1 MNKIFFSLLVITIIL
16 NVITKENHSMIRRTL
31 ESLMDGSSN
40 ELFKV
45 WHSLFEKTY
54 HLDNQEGIDRFSI
67 FQDNLK
73 MIKEHNSK
81 NVSFKLGLNQFSD
94 MKNSEFKKKM
104 CTKKIVKGEEFNK
117 LIVKLNAK
125 AVKFLDDYKIN
136 DEYEEINHTKF
147 FGDVRNQGSCGSCWT
162 FSVTGA
168 IEGNLAKSKNDIG
181 KYLSPQQLVDCDKGN
196 SGCNGG
202 LFEPAFNYVKENGL
216 EFDDDYNYI
225 AEDQNCNYD
234 QSLSTNT
241 ISGYKYCSNYGSE
254 KCSVDIVYNLLVNGP
269 LSIGIDG
276 GTSDFQSYQSGI
288 LDTTCSEDNHAVVLA
303 GYGRTDDQKEY
314 WIVRNSWGSSWGEE
328 GYVRVAR
335 DDSNNY
341 SCYVNNEAW
350 LPLV

>member
-1 MNKIFFSLLVITIIL
+1 MNKIFFSLLVIAIIL

-54 HLDNQEGIDRFSI
+54 HENKARMY
-67 FQDNLK
+67 LK
-73 MIKEHNSK
+73 W
-81 NVSFKLGLNQFSD
+81 F
-94 MKNSEFKKKM
+94 
-104 CTKKIVKGEEFNK
+104 EEFNK

-225 AEDQNCNYD
+225 AEEQNCNYD